1 MYLSTKSQDRP
12 RLPFY
17 ASLLL
22 LVCMLILI
30 GNAISLSMNLQS
42 LRVSNAAQV
51 TSSRAVD
58 KLQYLNVIVTDA
70 ESSLRGYFLSGSE
83 AYLGPWRAAPAEIEA
98 KLGELEALLA
108 GSPSQKRN
116 LAQLRTLLARKIGSL
131 NDTLEVYRHGGLD
144 DIVKIASVSDD
155 KAVMDEIRL
164 LTVIMVEEQN
174 ELIAQRG
181 DRFYGEYRNAVL
193 IGIGTNVGAILVLL
207 LFYRLVRDSYSN
219 RVEAERALQ
228 RSNENLES
236 TVAHRTAQLSV
247 LSRHLINVSEVEKAK
262 LARELHDE
270 MGANLT
276 SISMNIMAVTAKLR
290 HSHPELA
297 ATLEHAR
304 NTLTDTVELK
314 RRIIEDL
321 RPSLLDNLGLSAA
334 LDAYCKDFAGATGLE
349 CDVLIDGQVD
359 QAAPSS
365 SIAVFRIVQE
375 SLNNVAKYA
384 SARHVTVHLAR
395 EGGMLALE
403 VADDGIGIDVDAVAK
418 PKSHGLVGMRE
429 RALLLGGTFAV
440 ERGVNDVGTRV
451 CAQVPLGNRDDAGE
465 APSDT
470 DSLNAPRPSAGGH
483 TPSSLP
489 CSTRPHTLP
498 DLDGQ
503 LP

>member
-1 MYLSTKSQDRP
+1 MYLSTKSHDRP
-12 RLPFY
+12 RLPIY
-17 ASLLL
+17 APLLL
-22 LVCMLILI
+22 LMCMLILI

-42 LRVSNAAQV
+42 LRVANVAQV

-83 AYLGPWRAAPAEIEA
+83 AYLGPWRAAPAEIEG
-98 KLGELEALLA
+98 KLTELDTLLA
-108 GSPSQKRN
+108 DSASQKRN
-116 LAQLRTLLARKIGSL
+116 LAQLRTLLARKMGNL
-131 NDTLEVYRHGGLD
+131 NDTLEVYRIGGLE
-144 DIVKIASVSDD
+144 DIVKIARMSDD

-164 LTVIMVEEQN
+164 LTVIMVNEQN
-174 ELIAQRG
+174 ELIARRG
-181 DRFYGEYRNAVL
+181 DGFYEEYRNAVL

-228 RSNENLES
+228 QSNENLET
-236 TVAHRTAQLSV
+236 TVAQRTEQLSV
-247 LSRHLINVSEVEKAK
+247 LSRHLINVSEVEKVK
-262 LARELHDE
+262 LSRELHDE

-276 SISMNIMAVTAKLR
+276 SISMNIMAVNAKLKQ
-290 HSHPELA
+290 SHPELA

-304 NTLTDTVELK
+304 MTLNETVELK

-334 LDAYCKDFAGATGLE
+334 LDAYCKDFAGASGLE
-349 CDVLIDGQVD
+349 CDVLVDGLVD
-359 QAAPSS
+359 QAAPSN

-384 SARHVTVHLAR
+384 DARHVTVHLAR
-395 EGGMLALE
+395 EGDMLALE
-403 VADDGIGIDVDAVAK
+403 VTDDGVGIDIDAAAK

-429 RALLLGGTFAV
+429 RAMLLGGSFSV

-451 CAQVPLGNRDDAGE
+451 CAQVPLGNRDDAE
-465 APSDT
+465 AAPSGDA
-470 DSLNAPRPSAGGH
+470 SVSALRQSGDGH
-483 TPSSLP
+483 IPSSQP
-489 CSTRPHTLP
+489 YSIHPHTLP
-498 DLDGQ
+498 DLPGQ
-503 LP
+503 LQ

>member
-1 MYLSTKSQDRP
+1 MYFSTKSQNSP
-12 RLPFY
+12 RLPIY
-17 ASLLL
+17 APLLL
-22 LVCMLILI
+22 LMCMLILI
-30 GNAISLSMNLQS
+30 VNAISLSMNLQA
-42 LRVSNAAQV
+42 LRVANVAQV
-51 TSSRAVD
+51 TSSQAVD

-83 AYLGPWRAAPAEIEA
+83 AYLGPWRAAPVEMDN
-98 KLGELEALLA
+98 KLKELEALLA
-108 GSPSQKRN
+108 ESPAQMRN
-116 LAQLRTLLARKIGSL
+116 LAQLRTLLKRKLANL
-131 NDTLEVYRHGGLD
+131 NDTYEVYRVGGLE
-144 DIVKIASVSDD
+144 DIVKISSLSDD

-174 ELIAQRG
+174 ELIARRG
-181 DRFYGEYRNAVL
+181 DGFYAEYRNAVL

-236 TVAHRTAQLSV
+236 TVAHRTEQLSV
-247 LSRHLINVSEVEKAK
+247 LSRHLISVAEVEKAK

-276 SISMNIMAVTAKLR
+276 SISMNIMAVHSKLK
-290 HSHPELA
+290 HTHPELA

-304 NTLTDTVELK
+304 LTLNDTVELK

-349 CDVLIDGQVD
+349 CDVLVDGLVD
-359 QAAPSS
+359 QASPSS

-384 SARHVTVHLAR
+384 GARHVTVHLAR
-395 EGGMLALE
+395 EPDMLSLE
-403 VADDGIGIDVDAVAK
+403 VTDDGVGIDTDAAAK

-429 RALLLGGTFAV
+429 RALLLGGTFTV
-440 ERGVNDVGTRV
+440 ERGVNNVGTRV
-451 CAQVPLGNRDDAGE
+451 SAQVPLGNQDGTGA
-465 APSDT
+465 APSGDA
-470 DSLNAPRPSAGGH
+470 SLSEPRPSGDGH
-483 TPSSLP
+483 TPSSQP
-489 CSTRPHTLP
+489 CSTRPHTLR